1 MSLGKLRVINPGWC
15 TERISYS
22 RESNPRDAKAKGLE
36 RKSSKIP
43 KKQLVVIKTRVK
55 ETKRT
60 SDTRRIKVRS
70 HVGISMLSCGISFG
84 VSFPQFTSTKS
95 FNQSP
100 AKWHWREMFPR
111 PWGVEPPPVQG
122 EKIQLSLLGGTG
134 VYLCVDVHTERY
146 LIATAHGRGNT
157 RGLRTRTPLG
167 LSLPRWTDLRS
178 AGRVLIRRSISQ
190 QSFPG
195 NQRVGT

>member
-36 RKSSKIP
+36 RKSSKTP

-70 HVGISMLSCGISFG
+70 HVGISMLSCVISFG

-111 PWGVEPPPVQG
+111 PWGG
-122 EKIQLSLLGGTG
+122 
-134 VYLCVDVHTERY
+134 R
-146 LIATAHGRGNT
+146 ATASPAGKNTGLLAGWYRSVPLRGCT
-157 RGLRTRTPLG
+157 EYTLRDTSSQLRTDEETHVVCAHAPHLASPFRDGPIL
-167 LSLPRWTDLRS
+167 DLRV
-178 AGRVLIRRSISQ
+178 A
-190 QSFPG
+190 F
-195 NQRVGT
+195 